1 MKMDKVILIILILL
15 PFDMV
20 SAKTERHPEQYW
32 IDDESVRGWSKEKV
46 FPIKQGDY
54 IVAQASYALRYCN
67 GELTHYM
74 NIVDASISRNPSGAV
89 VKEKA
94 FENVKYICRYNG
106 KPIKV
111 IKMIFPP
118 TPKGY

>member
-1 MKMDKVILIILILL
+1 
-15 PFDMV
+15 
-20 SAKTERHPEQYW
+20 
-32 IDDESVRGWSKEKV
+32 
-46 FPIKQGDY
+46 
-54 IVAQASYALRYCN
+54 
-67 GELTHYM
+67 M